1 MHMINAK
8 DPYVC
13 KMVRVLELCG
23 WLNFEWQD
31 PPAPRH
37 WIGLNHWSNTRVL
50 LHTSYDMDWIGF
62 FAGRKKRYLEFPPW
76 GVDLEKE
83 YYPALLKAVA
93 ERSPEH
99 LEEAKKILS

>member
-13 KMVRVLELCG
+13 KMVKVLELCG

-37 WIGLNHWSNTRVL
+37 WIGLNHWSNVRVL
-50 LHTSYDMDWIGF
+50 LHTSYDMDWIGLDWVF
-62 FAGRKKRYLEFPPW
+62 CRKEETLSGIPPL
-76 GVDLEKE
+76 GSRSGKG
-83 YYPALLKAVA
+83 LLPYSA
-93 ERSPEH
+93 EGDRGTAAP
-99 LEEAKKILS
+99 

>member
-13 KMVRVLELCG
+13 KMVKVLELCG

-37 WIGLNHWSNTRVL
+37 WIGLNHWSNVRVL
-50 LHTSYDMDWIGF
+50 LHTSYDMDWIGLGF
-62 FAGRKKRYLEFPPW
+62 LPEGRNAIW
-76 GVDLEKE
+76 N
-83 YYPALLKAVA
+83 
-93 ERSPEH
+93 SPLGE
-99 LEEAKKILS
+99 